1 MRLGRF
7 IGRRPSVYEHIRA
20 HLTDD
25 GLSEEGQTLPD
36 EEEIAAESET
46 DLRWAP
52 GALEGAFSRHASPED
67 DERFVAD
74 VHTALVELADRPG
87 GRSRARARGA
97 FRRAEPRTHVD
108 AVLERLQACPPRNLD
123 RLYTEVRAIAAESG
137 RREEVK
143 FALAVLGVF
152 GQQEDA
158 ELLRTFARHE
168 EFTLYA
174 AIALANIVSDPV
186 AEWLE
191 LARHVDGWGRI
202 ELVELLVRE
211 PRSDACAW
219 LLRGGFR
226 NNVMYGYTAQLV
238 AEHCDLAGTL
248 ERADD
253 GELIAGARD
262 ILSTLADDAWGGP
275 AGGMLDYNDGLPATE
290 RYLELVEPR
299 TLDDFLA
306 LDSLRS
312 FIEDD
317 VSWAGADERDELEA
331 KRSDLGWTNDAREAL
346 ADRCRQILESPLWRD
361 LVQSELVDEHDEL
374 PWQAIQVGRR
384 LGIPVRDFLLKH
396 IERNPAESSAWF
408 NLVHQADNEALDA
421 ALALARRLYDFD
433 DLAEG
438 PGHELHRDGIFEV
451 AEWLLQELVEHPGA
465 GWEVIRPALQSPV
478 VRNRHFALRCL
489 SRWPAELLTDEHREA
504 VAKVAEGDPDEE
516 VRIDARRVLSGE
528 TIQPSEIHLNDEEG

>member
-1 MRLGRF
+1 MRLRRF
-7 IGRRPSVYEHIRA
+7 IGRRPSLYEHIRA

-36 EEEIAAESET
+36 EEEIAAESDT

-52 GALEGAFSRHASPED
+52 GALEGAFSRRASPED

-74 VHTALVELADRPG
+74 VHSALVELADRPG

-108 AVLERLQACPPRNLD
+108 AVLERLRAYPPRNLD
-123 RLYTEVRAIAAESG
+123 RLYAEVRAIAAESG

-143 FALAVLGVF
+143 FALAVLGGF

-174 AIALANIVSDPV
+174 AIALANIVADPV

-191 LARHVDGWGRI
+191 LARKVDGWGRI

-211 PRSDACAW
+211 PRDDTCAW

-238 AEHCDLAGTL
+238 AEHCDLAGAL
-248 ERADD
+248 ERDSD
-253 GELIAGARD
+253 PELIGGARD
-262 ILSTLADDAWGGP
+262 ILSTLAVDAWGGP
-275 AGGMLDYNDGLPATE
+275 AGGMLDYSDGRRATE
-290 RYLELVEPR
+290 RYLEVVEPR
-299 TLDDFLA
+299 TLDDYLVI
-306 LDSLRS
+306 DSLRA
-312 FIEDD
+312 FLEDD
-317 VSWAGADERDELEA
+317 LAWAGADERDELA
-331 KRSDLGWTNDAREAL
+331 ARLADLGWTDDVRDVL
-346 ADRCRQILESPLWRD
+346 AARCREILDSPLWRD
-361 LVQSELVDEHDEL
+361 LVQSELAHEHEEL

-384 LGIPVRDFLLKH
+384 LGLPVRNFLLYH
-396 IERNPAESSAWF
+396 IERNPADSSAWF
-408 NLVHQADNEALDA
+408 NLVHQADDETLDA
-421 ALALARRLYDFD
+421 ALALAGKLYDFD

-438 PGHELHRDGIFEV
+438 PAHELHRDGVFEV
-451 AEWLLQELVEHPGA
+451 ADWLLQELVENPGK
-465 GWEVIRPALQSPV
+465 GWQIIRPALQSPV
-478 VRNRHFALRCL
+478 VRNRHFALRSL
-489 SRWPAELLTDEHREA
+489 SRWPAELLTDEHRQA
-504 VAKVAEGDPDEE
+504 VARVADTDPDDE
-516 VRIDARRVLSGE
+516 VRDEARRVLRGE
-528 TIQPSEIHLNDEEG
+528 MIEPPEIHLDEAE